1 MARDL
6 KVGLELTIK
15 DSASATVS
23 KALQTLAKEG
33 REAGEAVNGLARS
46 GKELGTVAQ
55 APQTLS
61 RGLQELARQGRIAEQ
76 AVGATAIRAR
86 ELGRSPAPSTTI
98 DGIRQ
103 IIRQANVATRAVK
116 GLGVAM
122 EHAARV
128 GSTLASAAAGI
139 GAGAAV
145 ISRPL
150 NKAIGYDEQLSRL
163 AATAG
168 AGESQEEKAR
178 IKDRMSVMVEE
189 ARQYSGGASRDDV
202 AASLNTLVASG
213 KFKTDAELSDALRQ
227 SARAAFAMG
236 GDPDD
241 MARLAIAMK
250 NFGGVKLSDG
260 FDEVLKS
267 GQVGRFEGKN
277 MARHLPD
284 QLGKAS
290 KAGFSGK
297 DGFVSILTYNQ
308 TAMNTAGSADEAGNN
323 VKNLLEK
330 MTSREFAGGV
340 AKAVRVRPGDPYE
353 TEGQGKKAKKVFDW
367 STYAQKNREKGIDAI
382 QSFEMLLNR
391 EMQGDKRYQSLQK
404 ELKTLP
410 EGAKRRETVEALQNM
425 VMGSTMG
432 KLMAD
437 MQAGSAMTGYMLDK
451 AGWLDMNKATHD
463 SKGAVDQDK
472 EFLSRQTF
480 AHKNMAAGNIDR
492 ANESTFEELASP
504 INKVLAGFTELSN
517 EYPKLTSAIYAST
530 VALSGLAAAGLG
542 VVAAKFLTGSIPAIL
557 KGGIPAAAGAVTGAT
572 AATGAA
578 TGAGTAA
585 AAGAGGLL
593 LPVTAAA
600 AFGGSLAVI
609 GSRITD
615 EDRANGPRR
624 MQQARFGRSFDTP
637 LEQASASL
645 NQVADTLRASNAQPI
660 VVKSELHVDGRQMAE
675 SVNRFNSQTARRN

>member
-1 MARDL
+1 
-6 KVGLELTIK
+6 
-15 DSASATVS
+15 
-23 KALQTLAKEG
+23 
-33 REAGEAVNGLARS
+33 
-46 GKELGTVAQ
+46 
-55 APQTLS
+55 
-61 RGLQELARQGRIAEQ
+61 
-76 AVGATAIRAR
+76 
-86 ELGRSPAPSTTI
+86 
-98 DGIRQ
+98 
-103 IIRQANVATRAVK
+103 
-116 GLGVAM
+116 
-122 EHAARV
+122 
-128 GSTLASAAAGI
+128 
-139 GAGAAV
+139 
-145 ISRPL
+145 
-150 NKAIGYDEQLSRL
+150 
-163 AATAG
+163 
-168 AGESQEEKAR
+168 
-178 IKDRMSVMVEE
+178 MSVMVEE

-202 AASLNTLVASG
+202 ATSLNTLVASG

-227 SARAAFAMG
+227 SARAAFAIG

-241 MARLAIAMK
+241 MARLAVAIK
-250 NFGGVKLSDG
+250 GFGGIELGAG
-260 FDEVLKS
+260 FDKVLKS

-290 KAGFSGK
+290 KAGFSGE
-297 DGFVSILTYNQ
+297 DGFAAILTYNQ

-330 MTSREFAGGV
+330 MSSRELADSI
-340 AKAVRVRPGDPYE
+340 AKTIQPRSGDPYRL
-353 TEGQGKKAKKVFDW
+353 EGKGKKKSKVFDW
-367 STYAQKNREKGIDAI
+367 NVYAQQNREKGIDAI

-391 EMQGDKRYQSLQK
+391 EMQGNKRYQALK
-404 ELKTLP
+404 TELKSLP

-437 MQAGSAMTGYMLDK
+437 MQSGSGMTGYMLDK
-451 AGWLDMNKATHD
+451 AGWLEMNKATHD

-472 EFLSRQTF
+472 IFLSQQTF
-480 AHKNMAAGNIDR
+480 AKKNLASGNIDR
-492 ANESTFEELASP
+492 ANESTFDELAAP
-504 INKVLAGFTELSN
+504 INKVLDGFTELSN

-557 KGGIPAAAGAVTGAT
+557 KGGIPAATGAATGAT
-572 AATGAA
+572 AA

-585 AAGAGGLL
+585 AGASGLL

-645 NQVADTLRASNAQPI
+645 NQVANTLRASNAQPI